1 MHTWHVELAL
11 LFPLISPIDSALA
24 GIARKAGSLPR
35 ATMSHEVEFDVYG
48 LVRLFAGSDWTRG
61 FGLNSNVPQAPLE
74 FKS

>member
-1 MHTWHVELAL
+1 MHTSRVELAL
-11 LFPLISPIDSALA
+11 LFPLISPIDLALA
-24 GIARKAGSLPR
+24 GNARTARSRFR